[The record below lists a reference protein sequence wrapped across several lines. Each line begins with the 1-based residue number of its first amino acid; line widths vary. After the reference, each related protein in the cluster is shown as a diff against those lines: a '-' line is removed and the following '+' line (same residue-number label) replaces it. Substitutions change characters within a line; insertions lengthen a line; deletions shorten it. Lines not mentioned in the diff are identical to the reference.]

1 MKNIN
6 WNDVQEATERR
17 DLPIGGYVAGI
28 CKATDEPAKERLNIE
43 WEVAEGEFKG
53 YWREQTAS
61 LVERG
66 KLNPGEWAWGG
77 KTIKSYKEKALPF
90 FKGFITA
97 VEQSNPGYKFNND
110 EKTLRGKLVGVVLR
124 EEEYMG
130 NDGNIKTKLVVDRF
144 TSVDKIRSGDYEVRP
159 KKTLAG
165 ASGSGYSQGG
175 NDDFSV
181 IEEDGSLPFWPVIR
195 DHLPYIRAA
204 LSGWTGVWKDDYLL
218 PQLHIAPPSLP
229 RHLREVQG
237 REERLR
243 GTQGFRV

>member
-17 DLPIGGYVAGI
+17 DLPVGGYVAGI
-28 CKATDEPAKERLNIE
+28 CKATDEPAKECLNIE
-43 WEVAEGEFKG
+43 WEVAEGKFKG

-61 LVERG
+61 LIERG

-110 EKTLRGKLVGVVLR
+110 EKT
-124 EEEYMG
+124 
-130 NDGNIKTKLVVDRF
+130 KTKLVVDRF

-165 ASGSGYSQGG
+165 GSGPAPDTGDFAVISDT
-175 NDDFSV
+175 DD
-181 IEEDGSLPFWPVIR
+181 LPF
-195 DHLPYIRAA
+195 
-204 LSGWTGVWKDDYLL
+204 
-218 PQLHIAPPSLP
+218 
-229 RHLREVQG
+229 
-237 REERLR
+237 
-243 GTQGFRV
+243 

>member
-17 DLPIGGYVAGI
+17 DLPVGGYVAGI

-61 LVERG
+61 LIERG

-97 VEQSNPGYKFNND
+97 VEQSNPGYKFSTTM
-110 EKTLRGKLVGVVLR
+110 KRPCAVSWSAWFSVRRSTWATMVTSRRSLSLTALPAWTRFVPVTMR
-124 EEEYMG
+124 S
-130 NDGNIKTKLVVDRF
+130 DRR
-144 TSVDKIRSGDYEVRP
+144 KHW
-159 KKTLAG
+159 LAG
-165 ASGSGYSQGG
+165 LALRL
-175 NDDFSV
+175 
-181 IEEDGSLPFWPVIR
+181 ILATLP
-195 DHLPYIRAA
+195 
-204 LSGWTGVWKDDYLL
+204 
-218 PQLHIAPPSLP
+218 
-229 RHLREVQG
+229 
-237 REERLR
+237 
-243 GTQGFRV
+243 

>member
-17 DLPIGGYVAGI
+17 DLPVGGYVAGI

-43 WEVAEGEFKG
+43 WEVTEGEFKG

-61 LVERG
+61 LIERG

-144 TSVDKIRSGDYEVRP
+144 TSVDKIRSGDYEVRS

-165 ASGSGYSQGG
+165 GSGSAPDTG
-175 NDDFSV
+175 DFAV
-181 IEEDGSLPFWPVIR
+181 IEGNADDLPF
-195 DHLPYIRAA
+195 
-204 LSGWTGVWKDDYLL
+204 
-218 PQLHIAPPSLP
+218 
-229 RHLREVQG
+229 
-237 REERLR
+237 
-243 GTQGFRV
+243 

>member
-17 DLPIGGYVAGI
+17 DLPVGGYVAGI

-61 LVERG
+61 LIERG

-97 VEQSNPGYKFNND
+97 VSSPIPVISSITMKRPCVASWSVWFSVRKNTWVTMGTSRRSLSLTVSPVLTRFVPVTMRSDRRK
-110 EKTLRGKLVGVVLR
+110 RWLVGLVLR
-124 EEEYMG
+124 L
-130 NDGNIKTKLVVDRF
+130 I
-144 TSVDKIRSGDYEVRP
+144 P
-159 KKTLAG
+159 ATL
-165 ASGSGYSQGG
+165 
-175 NDDFSV
+175 
-181 IEEDGSLPFWPVIR
+181 P
-195 DHLPYIRAA
+195 
-204 LSGWTGVWKDDYLL
+204 
-218 PQLHIAPPSLP
+218 
-229 RHLREVQG
+229 
-237 REERLR
+237 
-243 GTQGFRV
+243 

>member
-17 DLPIGGYVAGI
+17 DLPVGGYVAGI

-61 LVERG
+61 IIERG

-110 EKTLRGKLVGVVLR
+110 ERHCVASWSAWFSVRKSTWATMATSRRSWSLTALPAWTRFVPATMRSDRRKRWLVG
-124 EEEYMG
+124 
-130 NDGNIKTKLVVDRF
+130 
-144 TSVDKIRSGDYEVRP
+144 
-159 KKTLAG
+159 LAP
-165 ASGSGYSQGG
+165 AT
-175 NDDFSV
+175 
-181 IEEDGSLPFWPVIR
+181 R
-195 DHLPYIRAA
+195 
-204 LSGWTGVWKDDYLL
+204 
-218 PQLHIAPPSLP
+218 
-229 RHLREVQG
+229 
-237 REERLR
+237 
-243 GTQGFRV
+243 RV

>member
-17 DLPIGGYVAGI
+17 DLPVGGYVAGI

-61 LVERG
+61 LIERG

-144 TSVDKIRSGDYEVRP
+144 TSVDKIRSGDYEIRP

-165 ASGSGYSQGG
+165 GSGSGYSQGG

-181 IEEDGSLPFWPVIR
+181 IEDDGSLPFN
-195 DHLPYIRAA
+195 
-204 LSGWTGVWKDDYLL
+204 
-218 PQLHIAPPSLP
+218 
-229 RHLREVQG
+229 
-237 REERLR
+237 
-243 GTQGFRV
+243 